1 VRERSAVNLMT
12 ADNLAVIFGPN
23 LMWSRSRASLVS
35 LGYINACTLLLIT
48 CYDDLFV
55 K

>member
-1 VRERSAVNLMT
+1 MNLMT

-23 LMWSRSRASLVS
+23 LMWSKSQASLVS
-35 LGYINACTLLLIT
+35 LGYVNACSLLLIT
-48 CYDDLFV
+48 RYDDLFV

>member
-1 VRERSAVNLMT
+1 MT

-23 LMWSRSRASLVS
+23 LMWSRTQASLVS
-35 LGYINACTLLLIT
+35 LGSVNACTELLIT
-48 CYDDLFV
+48 HYDELFV